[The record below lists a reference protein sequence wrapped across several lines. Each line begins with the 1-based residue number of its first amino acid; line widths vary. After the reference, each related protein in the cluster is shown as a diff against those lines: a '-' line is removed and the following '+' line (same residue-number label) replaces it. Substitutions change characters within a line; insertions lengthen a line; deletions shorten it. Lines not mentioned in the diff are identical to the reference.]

1 MDLLRKFGIAL
12 IALLAVGGTV
22 ASASDSGTSSED
34 ATGSSQDSD
43 SGSKETGESDEVD
56 DVKISSCSLESLLN
70 LPEATIKV
78 TNNSEKAS
86 DYMIEITFQSKNGKE
101 QFGTGDAFISNLKP
115 GQSKT
120 EKVTGLDEV
129 NASTF
134 TCEVSSVDRME
145 SL

>member
-1 MDLLRKFGIAL
+1 MDLLRKFGIAVV
-12 IALLAVGGTV
+12 ALLAVGATV
-22 ASASDSGTSSED
+22 ASASDSGTSSGE

-43 SGSKETGESDEVD
+43 SGSKDTGESDEVD
-56 DVKISSCSLESLLN
+56 DVKISNCGIESVLN

-86 DYMIEITFQSKNGKE
+86 DYMIEITFQSKDGKE

-120 EKVTGLDEV
+120 EKVTGFDEV
-129 NASTF
+129 NASAM
-134 TCEVSSVDRME
+134 TCEVSSVDRTE